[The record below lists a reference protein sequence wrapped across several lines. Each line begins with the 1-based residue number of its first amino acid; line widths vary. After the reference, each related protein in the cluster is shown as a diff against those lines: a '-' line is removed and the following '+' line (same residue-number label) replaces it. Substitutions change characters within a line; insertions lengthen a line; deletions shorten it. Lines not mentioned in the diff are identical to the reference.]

1 MVFYKNVSDL
11 AEKIHKISR
20 DEKLRKSIG
29 RLGKEKYFKIFN
41 STLVAEFIINKTFG
55 SRIQKNLPGINK
67 VFSVIIPTYNNLEY
81 LKLCIKSLELNSYYN
96 HELIFHINEGT
107 DGTLNYKKKKNTNTL
122 TQKRMKEFV
131 LLSTRQLR
139 FLHINTFS

>member
-1 MVFYKNVSDL
+1 MDPV
-11 AEKIHKISR
+11 
-20 DEKLRKSIG
+20 
-29 RLGKEKYFKIFN
+29 
-41 STLVAEFIINKTFG
+41 
-55 SRIQKNLPGINK
+55 IQKNLPGINK

-107 DGTLNYKKKKNTNTL
+107 DGTLDYIKKKNTNTL